1 MIKRMIKQAKQL
13 DEPKSL
19 SRPRRREQ
27 SKAPCPLGDVAV
39 IGQ

>member
-13 DEPKSL
+13 DEPSSL

-27 SKAPCPLGDVAV
+27 SKVPRPLGDVAV